1 MTTQTSA
8 SEQIEEL
15 QRQIEQLRHRSV
27 QELRVKLAEA
37 RHTVVALEKQIE
49 ELTGK
54 AASSSAAPQKRT
66 RTSISIDQ
74 VVAAIRNGATNYR
87 AVANELGCSP
97 ITVAKKVETEGKAA
111 GIRSTGAKASFK
123 LALK

>member
-54 AASSSAAPQKRT
+54 AATTAAPQKRT
-66 RTSISIDQ
+66 RTSITIEQ
-74 VVAAIRNGATNYR
+74 VVGAIRNGATNYR
-87 AVANELGCSP
+87 TVANELGCSP

-123 LALK
+123 LAVK